1 MIMHIPVYP
10 SISLALS
17 TTAFGALNYSDTLND
32 LTSRITGGRVT
43 RNMLAEAVLHQ
54 AIGLGLGIARDHKAV
69 DKYAKSMTGISGA
82 KLIEYADKILR
93 SANDEQ
99 FSASVRE
106 LLTQT
111 LKKQTA
117 AGHIP
122 DTAQKPAIDLAA
134 TLLND
139 YIGKQAIYQ
148 FLGAYAQKHGWDVL
162 SEKIKNAV
170 VPEQSDSYRNLLIL
184 AGIDAGTDFI
194 RSLVDRAILQNP
206 AFRQGKE
213 FHAKPE
219 LKLAAGCLHAY
230 LVNPENCIEA
240 FNNYTPT
247 KPLIDAT
254 FLRNVADLTMAFA
267 AQAHSDA
274 DNVLKEAQKKLD
286 EENAKSSLQTRSPGP
301 ALQMQVPEP
310 AAAQSDVDEE
320 IADFLLVDASDD
332 GFDENKGAS
341 GSSAKTD
348 VDKGIV
354 SPNDSSKEVVDI
366 DGFVKIDT
374 NAQIA
379 VRDAKKACEQAE
391 KVKVMCDAIGALLV
405 ADMDTR
411 NAEHIEGAV
420 KILLEALPFGSR
432 LESASF
438 TKKLSEATELPAQ
451 SLIGTY
457 AAIYKWEGLETLL
470 ATAIEKNLEH
480 MEKKAVERAAK
491 KAEYEANALKAQQA
505 AQEYAVELAQAN
517 PNTENAA
524 LAISEPRPEQETQ
537 QAGTAAKDPK
547 KPPVQDDQRTENKEP
562 SPVRR
567 AIPALAAKLV
577 VQHLRPYIE
586 KGKLER
592 PDNPEYKTLADL
604 LHANQNELHGGFSTV
619 QVGLNSATIVAQ
631 YVTQRAP
638 SGVKYVG
645 STALSYASSAAQYA
659 GNAAVSY
666 VSSAAQT
673 GAAVVSARAQ
683 TIGEQIMAA
692 GGFANALTSPAVK
705 VVATGGGFVA
715 GLWNRFNPFA
725 AAPDQPVAAEH
736 TRSQDD
742 TLSTSVLAA
751 GI

>member
-1 MIMHIPVYP
+1 MHVPVYP
-10 SISLALS
+10 SISLALC

-54 AIGLGLGIARDHKAV
+54 AIGLGLGIASVHKAV
-69 DKYAKSMTGISGA
+69 DKYAKSMAGISGA
-82 KLIEYADKILR
+82 KLIEYADQILR
-93 SANDEQ
+93 SANDEE

-122 DTAQKPAIDLAA
+122 DTAHAPAIELAEA
-134 TLLND
+134 FLNN

-148 FLGAYAQKHGWDVL
+148 FLGAYAQNHGWDVL

-184 AGIDAGTDFI
+184 AGVDAGTDFI
-194 RSLVDRAILQNP
+194 RSLVDRAIFQTP
-206 AFRQGKE
+206 AFQQGKE

-230 LVNPENCIEA
+230 LVNPENCLEA

-247 KPLIDAT
+247 KPLIDET
-254 FLRNVADLTMAFA
+254 FLRNVAVLTTALG
-267 AQAHSDA
+267 AHACLDA
-274 DNVLKEAQKKLD
+274 EKALAEAQNALA
-286 EENAKSSLQTRSPGP
+286 EENAKRSPSTQ
-301 ALQMQVPEP
+301 ATESATQMRAPEP
-310 AAAQSDVDEE
+310 AATQNDVDEE
-320 IADFLLVDASDD
+320 IADFLLVDASED
-332 GFDENKGAS
+332 GADENKGALS
-341 GSSAKTD
+341 RSAKTD

-354 SPNDSSKEVVDI
+354 SPNDSSREVVDI

-379 VRDAKKACEQAE
+379 VRDATKACEQAK
-391 KVKVMCDAIGALLV
+391 KVQVMCDAIGALLV

-420 KILLEALPFGSR
+420 IILLKALPFDFGFRAALAKNLAQS
-432 LESASF
+432 
-438 TKKLSEATELPAQ
+438 TELPAQ

-457 AAIYKWEGLETLL
+457 AAIYQWEGLETLL
-470 ATAIEKNLEH
+470 TTAIEKNLEH

-537 QAGTAAKDPK
+537 QAGTGAKDPK

-586 KGKLER
+586 RGKFEH
-592 PDNPEYKTLADL
+592 PDNPEYRTLANL

-631 YVTQRAP
+631 YVTQRGP

-659 GNAAVSY
+659 GNTAVSY

-673 GAAVVSARAQ
+673 GAAIVGAPIQ
-683 TIGEQIMAA
+683 TIMAA
-692 GGFANALTSPAVK
+692 GGIANALTSPAVT
-705 VVATGGGFVA
+705 VAATAGGFA
-715 GLWNRFNPFA
+715 TGLWNRVNPFA
-725 AAPDQPVAAEH
+725 AAPDKPVAVIPAGI
-736 TRSQDD
+736 QND

-751 GI
+751 GT